1 MTTYNSINMTSE
13 AMISQV
19 KLRANCRIAI
29 SDRELSKQSK
39 QKHKRAG
46 PVRVCR
52 ARKQAR
58 QARLQRGIEFEN
70 QIPRGQIPTRGYKPR
85 NTKSELQVHW

>member
-39 QKHKRAG
+39 QAE
-46 PVRVCR
+46 
-52 ARKQAR
+52 AQAR
-58 QARLQRGIEFEN
+58 GSSASVQGEKAGAAGAAAKGHRIRKSDTER
-70 QIPRGQIPTRGYKPR
+70 P
-85 NTKSELQVHW
+85 NTHAGV